1 MNFWLNRSKGFYER
15 GFIEKEKYKMITK
28 REEKKESLSL
38 YEKKKRINMDR
49 KLENSVQSL

>member
-15 GFIEKEKYKMITK
+15 GFFEKEKYKMITK
-28 REEKKESLSL
+28 SEEKKESLSL